1 MNHSC
6 ASCCPCCWPCCPC
19 CCPPACCCD
28 PADDGAGGLT
38 DPPPNFR
45 RNASL
50 TCTLELRVQVCG
62 SVRDSA
68 AVSHAPQR
76 RPVRPRRVVTRRG
89 ETRRCGSELR
99 RRGGR
104 RLPSSDGD
112 GAARVGTSKAVVYLA
127 RSKSALPAS
136 QLCFVSAN
144 RSTERTVGVLSFPHS
159 SVYLE
164 PSPLL
169 SAISPHARVEAS
181 CRSPSNLPPRR
192 EARTDEAT
200 TGNRRVATAH
210 CLARP
215 CCGPGTDRGRSPW
228 RMQCNAVIDVN

>member
-144 RSTERTVGVLSFPHS
+144 RSTERTVGVLSFPTRPS
-159 SVYLE
+159 ILNLRPYL
-164 PSPLL
+164 
-169 SAISPHARVEAS
+169 ARSLHTHVSRQAVDHHLTYPPAV
-181 CRSPSNLPPRR
+181 RLVQMKPRR
-192 EARTDEAT
+192 GIVVLPLRTVSLAPAADRAQ
-200 TGNRRVATAH
+200 TAEGLH
-210 CLARP
+210 
-215 CCGPGTDRGRSPW
+215 GG
-228 RMQCNAVIDVN
+228 CNAMQ